1 MEKIYNY
8 FYTDITVTTFKL
20 LAIDTE
26 NKEYSITT
34 VNDESKLP
42 ADADIISDEVFD
54 LLLSG
59 MSQASYKEIK

>member
-8 FYTDITVTTFKL
+8 FYTELTVTTFKL
-20 LAIDTE
+20 LAIDTD

-34 VNDESKLP
+34 VDDESKLP
-42 ADADIISDEVFD
+42 VDADIIAAEVFD

-59 MSQASYKEIK
+59 MSQANYKEIK